1 MAGFADHC
9 SPSAKKPHINSAC
22 KNELKKQEG
31 IRAKLYTEAQACL
44 PPSAFCEEGGG
55 LKSIP
60 ALRGL
65 QESQSVWAIPQ
76 LCHLHNWVS

>member
-1 MAGFADHC
+1 MAGFADPC

-44 PPSAFCEEGGG
+44 PPSAFCEEVGG

-60 ALRGL
+60 ALRGG
-65 QESQSVWAIPQ
+65 
-76 LCHLHNWVS
+76 CRRVSLSGRYPSHATY